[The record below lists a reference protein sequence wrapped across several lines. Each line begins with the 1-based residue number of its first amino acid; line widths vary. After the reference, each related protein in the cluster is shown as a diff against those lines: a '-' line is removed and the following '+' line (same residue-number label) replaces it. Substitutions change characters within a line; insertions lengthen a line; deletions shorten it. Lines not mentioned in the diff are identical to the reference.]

1 VGKSYP
7 YQKGRQTEA
16 AQALKDLK
24 KSLDPKN
31 LMNPG
36 ALGL

>member
-1 VGKSYP
+1 
-7 YQKGRQTEA
+7 RQEEA
-16 AQALKDLK
+16 AQALKDIK
-24 KSLDPKN
+24 KSIDPDN